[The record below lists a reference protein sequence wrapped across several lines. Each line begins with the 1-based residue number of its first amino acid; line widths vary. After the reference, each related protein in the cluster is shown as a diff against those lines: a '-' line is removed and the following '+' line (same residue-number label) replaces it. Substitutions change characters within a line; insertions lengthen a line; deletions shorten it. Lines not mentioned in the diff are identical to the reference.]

1 MSLFSRIFGEAKK
14 PEELA
19 SLAEA
24 GRALEAARRERSDAQ
39 KVLDGIGDRRRAALL
54 ADEADKVLV
63 ALDAEHD
70 KALLTQERLDAL
82 EPRILTRI
90 SELQTAEK
98 RQLFEGLIEAFR
110 AKEAALDAAL
120 DVAVEACED
129 YREASRQIDASGFG
143 MQGAAMIA
151 RAPLHGDG
159 VLASRQALEFWRR
172 GREALA
178 DRRASFAARPMN
190 PLPKPAKVV
199 PIKKAP
205 PAAHDPGWKK
215 IEPRR
220 LSGPVGPG
228 RVRVECILDNVS
240 FADRMCVCGDQFDIE
255 HEIWRDHLSRGV
267 AFKLIALGENLS
279 DAAQ

>member
-129 YREASRQIDASGFG
+129 YREASRQIDASGFRN
-143 MQGAAMIA
+143 A
-151 RAPLHGDG
+151 
-159 VLASRQALEFWRR
+159 RR
-172 GREALA
+172 GHDRASA
-178 DRRASFAARPMN
+178 VARRRRACVAAGPRILAKGSRGAGRPARLFRRPADKSFAQAREGCPDQ
-190 PLPKPAKVV
+190 KSPAGCSRSGMEKDRA
-199 PIKKAP
+199 AP
-205 PAAHDPGWKK
+205 AFWAGRTRPR
-215 IEPRR
+215 PRR
-220 LSGPVGPG
+220 VHFGQCLVCRPDVRLRRPV
-228 RVRVECILDNVS
+228 RYRT
-240 FADRMCVCGDQFDIE
+240 
-255 HEIWRDHLSRGV
+255 
-267 AFKLIALGENLS
+267 
-279 DAAQ
+279 